1 MLDHRELI
9 AQMLILCGIAALFAL
24 LHIIAAASQLGKQD
38 KKGKKVKKRYVS
50 HWMMIIGGLLM
61 IQAVVLCIFGSAL
74 DWASALLGGL
84 FVCFAALMNGRRSGN
99 MHKIHHIIRAVIA
112 AAIVVGFVL
121 L

>member
-1 MLDHRELI
+1 MFDHRELI
-9 AQMLILCGIAALFAL
+9 TQMLILCGVAALFGL
-24 LHIIAAASQLGKQD
+24 LHIVAAASQLGK
-38 KKGKKVKKRYVS
+38 KKQYIS
-50 HWMMIIGGLLM
+50 HWTMIIGGLLM

-99 MHKIHHIIRAVIA
+99 MHKIHHLIRAI
-112 AAIVVGFVL
+112 IVVGLVIGFAL

>member
-1 MLDHRELI
+1 MFDHRELI
-9 AQMLILCGIAALFAL
+9 TQMLILCGIAALFGL
-24 LHIIAAASQLGKQD
+24 LHIVAAASQLGK
-38 KKGKKVKKRYVS
+38 KKKKQYIS
-50 HWMMIIGGLLM
+50 HWTMIIGGLLM

-99 MHKIHHIIRAVIA
+99 MHKIHHLIRAI
-112 AAIVVGFVL
+112 IVVGLVIGFAL